1 MAAHLTQQERID
13 FNFEAE
19 TRTETW
25 QGSFDELNR
34 MIDGISVGGPATGD
48 GVYTGAVLSRR
59 EGGRGTLELAV
70 RILNG
75 YSWWGF
81 SFSEISKPVKTW
93 LATKITN
100 KDALNAELAKISLW
114 EDQLNRGED
123 GQANYYGFRYD
134 STHALT
140 GHTLTLAQK
149 IVQGIDSY
157 SVYTPVATCRR
168 TQNEPFTDG
177 LNSIGKYVTRLV
189 SAAGAMTEKT
199 IPPLAAVSVTAEA
212 PAAKPPFPELTYAT
226 AFAWAYVLR
235 SDDMRRVFRIKA
247 KGSSEYCFV
256 KTHGAGVEVV
266 IEQNVDIY
274 RSVCIFSNGER

>member
-93 LATKITN
+93 LATKISN
-100 KDALNAELAKISLW
+100 RDVLNAELAKISLW

-123 GQANYYGFRYD
+123 GQANYYKFRYD
-134 STHALT
+134 STHSLT
-140 GHTLTLAQK
+140 GHALTLAQK
-149 IVQGIDSY
+149 ILQGIDSY

-189 SAAGAMTEKT
+189 SPSQQVPANAGQ
-199 IPPLAAVSVTAEA
+199 LAAIAGMRPYWLKT
-212 PAAKPPFPELTYAT
+212 
-226 AFAWAYVLR
+226 
-235 SDDMRRVFRIKA
+235 SDEI
-247 KGSSEYCFV
+247 
-256 KTHGAGVEVV
+256 T
-266 IEQNVDIY
+266 QNSDGTLSRTETWTGYDTIDADLY
-274 RSVCIFSNGER
+274 ERA

>member
-34 MIDGISVGGPATGD
+34 MIDGMSMGGPATDD
-48 GVYTGAVLSRR
+48 GVYTGAALTRR

-93 LATKITN
+93 LATKIQDRAVLARELN
-100 KDALNAELAKISLW
+100 KIDLW
-114 EDQLNRGED
+114 ESQKDM
-123 GQANYYGFRYD
+123 GQAGIENYLNYRYD
-134 STHALT
+134 STHPLT
-140 GHTLTLAQK
+140 GHALTLAQK

-177 LNSIGKYVTRLV
+177 LNSIGRYVTRLV
-189 SAAGAMTEKT
+189 SPSQQVPANAGQ
-199 IPPLAAVSVTAEA
+199 LAAIAGMRPYWLKT
-212 PAAKPPFPELTYAT
+212 
-226 AFAWAYVLR
+226 
-235 SDDMRRVFRIKA
+235 SDEITQNSDGTLSRTETWTGYDTIDADLYEKA
-247 KGSSEYCFV
+247 
-256 KTHGAGVEVV
+256 
-266 IEQNVDIY
+266 
-274 RSVCIFSNGER
+274 